1 MKRLSFLSV
10 LFLAVF
16 AGCTKDDGSIKIV
29 EDVCTQMD
37 DNAFASYCRSEFDTD
52 KDGKVS
58 MQEAS
63 VVEFIAIKEK
73 GISSLKGLMYFFN
86 LKSLDCSQNDL
97 SSLDISGNVSLTSLN
112 CNNNRLTSL
121 DTSKNIQL
129 QSLYVSD
136 NDITSLDI
144 SNNKRLVY
152 FKCNGNRLSTLDISM
167 LQWLLCLSY
176 TTSFGY
182 QKDGTITI
190 TDTKKHWGVPPSD
203 NEEAGI
209 KWNWK

>member
-37 DNAFASYCRSEFDTD
+37 DNTFASYCRSEFDTD

-63 VVEFIAIKEK
+63 LVEYITIKEK
-73 GISSLKGLMYFFN
+73 GLSSLKGLQYFFN
-86 LKSLDCSQNDL
+86 LKILDCSQNDL
-97 SSLDISGNVSLTSLN
+97 SSLDISGNVSLTNLN
-112 CNNNRLTSL
+112 CSNNRLTAL
-121 DTSKNIQL
+121 DPSKNIQL
-129 QSLYVSD
+129 QSLSVSN
-136 NDITSLDI
+136 NDITSLDV
-144 SNNKRLVY
+144 SNNRRLVY
-152 FKCNGNRLSTLDISM
+152 FSCGENRLSTLDISM
-167 LQWLLCLSY
+167 LQWLQSLSY
-176 TTSFGY
+176 AYSFGY

-203 NEEAGI
+203 DEEAGI